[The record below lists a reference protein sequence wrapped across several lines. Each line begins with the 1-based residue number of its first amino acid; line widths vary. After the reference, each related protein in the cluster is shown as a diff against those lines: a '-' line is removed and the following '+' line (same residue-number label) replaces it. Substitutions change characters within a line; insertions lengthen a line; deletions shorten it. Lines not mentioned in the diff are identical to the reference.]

1 MAVDSTTQ
9 AALEAPL
16 LYWRAL
22 IYADF
27 EGDTLRATTG
37 IYNKVISGSG
47 DAELDGTYDAYNHN
61 IIEVS
66 PVSHNET
73 GSDTVSVTMSGIISN
88 SDLLNLIGDRTKW
101 QGRSAR
107 LWFYCVDQDEA
118 QVGSIIPYYTGYMND
133 ITISG
138 TAEAQRIALT
148 IENYI
153 VSLSGA
159 PNRTMMMQKLYDSG
173 DESAAATL
181 SAANNA
187 NNAVQSGGVSVAGGG
202 ASKMK
207 DSSTRTQIP

>member
-27 EGDTLRATTG
+27 DGDTLRATTG
-37 IYNKVISGSG
+37 IYNKTISGSG

-61 IIEVS
+61 IIEIS
-66 PVSHNET
+66 PVTHNET

-101 QGRSAR
+101 QGHSAR
-107 LWFYCVDQDEA
+107 LWFYCVDVNET

-133 ITISG
+133 ITIAG
-138 TAEAQRIALT
+138 TAEAQRITLT

-159 PNRTMMMQKLYDSG
+159 PNRTYMMQKLYDTG
-173 DESAAATL
+173 DQSAAATL
-181 SAANNA
+181 SAANGIA
-187 NNAVQSGGVSVAGGG
+187 SAVQNGGRMGSVIGFKGENQRMQ
-202 ASKMK
+202 SK
-207 DSSTRTQIP
+207 

>member
-27 EGDTLRATTG
+27 DGDTLRATNS
-37 IYNKVISGSG
+37 IYNKVISSSG
-47 DAELDGTYDAYNHN
+47 DAELDGTYDSYASN

-66 PVSHNET
+66 PVQHNET
-73 GSDTVSVTMSGIISN
+73 GSDTVTVSMSGIISN

-107 LWFYCVDQDEA
+107 LWFFCVDADEN
-118 QVGSIIPYYTGYMND
+118 QVGEIIPYYTGYMND
-133 ITISG
+133 ITIAGS
-138 TAEAQRIALT
+138 AEQQKIALT

-153 VSLSGA
+153 VSLAGA
-159 PNRTMMMQKLYDSG
+159 FNRTYMMQTLYDSG
-173 DESAAATL
+173 DLSGAATL
-181 SAANNA
+181 AAANGLTS
-187 NNAVQSGGVSVAGGG
+187 AVQAGVGGG
-202 ASKMK
+202 GGTDRF
-207 DSSTRTQIP
+207 DSRTYVRQV